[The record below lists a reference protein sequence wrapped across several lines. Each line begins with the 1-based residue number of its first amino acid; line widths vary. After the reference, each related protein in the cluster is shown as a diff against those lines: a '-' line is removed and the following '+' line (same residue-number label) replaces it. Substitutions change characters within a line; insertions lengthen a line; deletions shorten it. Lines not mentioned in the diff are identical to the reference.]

1 MSSRV
6 WCVVMVSAL
15 ALMLQWHEAFSSYAG
30 SASAIIDP
38 SKVKQVSWKPR
49 SVSTFCTT
57 HVCIRNSISYLAID
71 DDDDDFDAFGA
82 ELSFTRV
89 FWRNWNAITWFPS
102 PNRSSRDPRWP
113 IICPARASWAK
124 SERAPACSFPRT
136 RLVPPSLHL
145 LPFIIEFLC
154 ASGRSDINLIST

>member
-1 MSSRV
+1 MWWWYQRWRWCYNGTKHSAPTLAPQVRSST
-6 WCVVMVSAL
+6 L
-15 ALMLQWHEAFSSYAG
+15 
-30 SASAIIDP
+30 
-38 SKVKQVSWKPR
+38 PR
-49 SVSTFCTT
+49 SNKFRGNRGLFLLSTL
-57 HVCIRNSISYLAID
+57 HIVCIWNSIWYSANDNDNDLNV
-71 DDDDDFDAFGA
+71 FGA

-154 ASGRSDINLIST
+154 ASGRSDINLVST